1 MLDLIIVSFKRICVM
16 NVFKYFRPNIYF
28 EKAVR
33 YNELYFSETHELN
46 DPHDLNATYFFED
59 DPESWT
65 KLLCLSE
72 KGSAWSIDLH
82 VNPECKHLAK
92 RLNDLFRNI
101 EFESSDSIKTVVENK
116 AKELE
121 EIFVAA
127 LWEGSPT
134 ASTFSFTSKSPPK
147 ARAEMCRF
155 ELTALLGRGHNQLF
169 YSLSFSKRAL
179 EPMMWAHYADGFKG
193 CVLIYGATDNKL
205 SVKHHPLAREAY
217 PYPLL
222 PVTYINGDKRISI
235 LECAV
240 SGSTKKVA
248 ALLQK
253 NSGWDY
259 EKEVRL
265 LTMEEID
272 NKFQAILPKVPVNN
286 RQKILY
292 HSANDLVGVIF
303 GPRCD
308 EKYKKK
314 IETIIRD
321 NRFYQG
327 QKSFFSLG
335 TTLTNDGVVKVTE
348 AARCICISQSDGR
361 SPISEDALENL
372 LLSLGIS

>member
-1 MLDLIIVSFKRICVM
+1 M
-16 NVFKYFRPNIYF
+16 NVFKYFRPDVYF

-46 DPHDLNATYFFED
+46 DPHDLKATYFFEN
-59 DPESWT
+59 DPEIWT

-72 KGSAWSIDLH
+72 KDSAWSIDLH
-82 VNPECKHLAK
+82 VDPNGRNLAK
-92 RLNDLFRNI
+92 NLNDLFKDI
-101 EFESSDSIKTVVENK
+101 EFESSSSIKTVVESK

-121 EIFVAA
+121 EIFVSE

-134 ASTFSFTSKSPPK
+134 LSNFSFASKNPPK

-155 ELTALLGRGHNQLF
+155 ELTALLGRGHNKLF

-193 CVLIYGATDNKL
+193 CVLIYGAANNKL
-205 SVKHHPLAREAY
+205 SVKHHPLAREADL
-217 PYPLL
+217 YPLL
-222 PVTYINGDKRISI
+222 PVTYINGDKRIPV
-235 LECAV
+235 LDCAV
-240 SGSTKKVA
+240 SGNMKKVA

-253 NSGWDY
+253 NSFWEY

-265 LTMEEID
+265 LTMEGID
-272 NKFQAILPKVPVNN
+272 NKFQAILPKIPENS

-292 HSANDLVGVIF
+292 HNTNDLVGVIF

-314 IETIIRD
+314 IEAIIRS
-321 NRFYQG
+321 NRFYQD
-327 QKSFFSLG
+327 QQSFVSLG
-335 TTLTNDGVVKVTE
+335 TTLTNDGEVKVTE
-348 AARCICISQSDGR
+348 AARCICVSQFGGR
-361 SPISEDALENL
+361 SPIPEDDLEY
-372 LLSLGIS
+372 LLSSIGVN